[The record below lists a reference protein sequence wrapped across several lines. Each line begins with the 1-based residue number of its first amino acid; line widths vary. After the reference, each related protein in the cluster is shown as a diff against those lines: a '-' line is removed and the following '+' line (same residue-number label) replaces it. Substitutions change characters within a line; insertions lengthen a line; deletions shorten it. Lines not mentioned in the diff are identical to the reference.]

1 MMKTTNHMF
10 RPPRVAALAAIG
22 LAALLTSCSI
32 FRPEED
38 AEEEKKG
45 RFDFLR
51 SEQKERVP
59 AEPETIEQEQ
69 VLPDKS
75 VASESDVEL
84 LEQLNS
90 SGKPGET

>member
-10 RPPRVAALAAIG
+10 RPPRIAALAAIG

-59 AEPETIEQEQ
+59 AEPETIELIPYGCTTLRVTEFP
-69 VLPDKS
+69 VR
-75 VASESDVEL
+75 
-84 LEQLNS
+84 
-90 SGKPGET
+90 

>member
-1 MMKTTNHMF
+1 MMKTTNKMF
-10 RPPRVAALAAIG
+10 HPPRVAALAAIG

-32 FRPEED
+32 LQPEED
-38 AEEEKKG
+38 GEEQNKG

-51 SEQKERVP
+51 SEQKDRVP

-75 VASESDVEL
+75 VSSEH
-84 LEQLNS
+84 N
-90 SGKPGET
+90 GKVLG